1 MKKRILLSV
10 AGSFCL
16 FVSTQSVLADEWDD
30 LALKSD
36 MDAAHKEIDKAKA
49 LGYEWRD
56 SRKLLKKAMKINAE
70 GDYEKAKKLVAKAKQ
85 QGQIAVAQAHDQK
98 NAGPH

>member
-10 AGSFCL
+10 VGSFCL
-16 FVSTQSVLADEWDD
+16 LAGTQSVLADEWDE
-30 LALKSD
+30 LALKED
-36 MDAAHKEIDKAKA
+36 IDAAHKEIDKAKA

-56 SRKLLKKAMKINAE
+56 SRKLLKKAMKVNAD

-85 QGQIAVAQAHDQK
+85 QGQIAVAQAHDQM